1 MRHDDDAR
9 FALRRLLGTR
19 QIVVCVGS
27 GGVGK
32 TTTAASL
39 GLAAAALGRKTLVI
53 TIDPARRLANALGLD
68 ALLHRPQPVDDAL
81 VRAARARLGPVDAL
95 PPFFPLPSKGG
106 DGHESDSAPDP
117 GGADGRVEVA
127 ATAPASLSAMMLD
140 LKAGWDDMLFRTAP
154 DKVTAEKILLN
165 RFYRVLSTELPGA
178 HEFIACEHLHHLA
191 SSGAWDLVVLD
202 TPPTQNALD
211 FLDAPQRIL
220 GVLDNDAFRLLAHKA
235 PAEREPGLASR
246 FLEGATGRAQSV
258 IAKFTGQELLDELGD
273 LLLLLKDLY
282 GPLTQ
287 RTREFVALLSGR
299 HSAFVVVTAPQPAV
313 LAEASFFAG
322 ELRRRALPLA
332 AAVINRV
339 TPRPTVAL
347 EALGDDVWSDR
358 LSEVLGPDDA
368 VVLAAALDTAV
379 RQEARLADL
388 EARTLLDLTT
398 SLSEIPCVRL
408 PRLSD
413 AVHDAD
419 RLVELLPWLVGA
431 DGGSA
436 S

>member
-9 FALRRLLGTR
+9 FALRRLTGAR

-39 GLAAAALGRKTLVI
+39 GLVAAAMGRKTLVI

-68 ALLHRPQPVDDAL
+68 TLLHRPQPVDAAL

-95 PPFFPLPSKGG
+95 DPVSSSSSSSSGP
-106 DGHESDSAPDP
+106 AP
-117 GGADGRVEVA
+117 
-127 ATAPASLSAMMLD
+127 LSAMMLD

-154 DKVTAEKILLN
+154 DRASAEKILVN

-178 HEFIACEHLHHLA
+178 HEFIACEHLNHLA
-191 SSGAWDLVVLD
+191 SSGDWDLVVLD

-235 PAEREPGLASR
+235 PGEREASLASR
-246 FLEGATGRAQSV
+246 FLDGATGRAQSV
-258 IAKFTGQELLDELGD
+258 IAKFTGPDLLEELGE

-287 RTREFVALLSGR
+287 RTREFVALLAGR
-299 HSAFVVVTAPQPAV
+299 CSAFVV
-313 LAEASFFAG
+313 
-322 ELRRRALPLA
+322 
-332 AAVINRV
+332 
-339 TPRPTVAL
+339 
-347 EALGDDVWSDR
+347 
-358 LSEVLGPDDA
+358 
-368 VVLAAALDTAV
+368 
-379 RQEARLADL
+379 
-388 EARTLLDLTT
+388 
-398 SLSEIPCVRL
+398 
-408 PRLSD
+408 
-413 AVHDAD
+413 
-419 RLVELLPWLVGA
+419 
-431 DGGSA
+431 
-436 S
+436 

>member
-68 ALLHRPQPVDDAL
+68 SLLHKPQPVDPAL
-81 VRAARARLGPVDAL
+81 VAAARARLGAIDTAG
-95 PPFFPLPSKGG
+95 S
-106 DGHESDSAPDP
+106 SMT
-117 GGADGRVEVA
+117 A
-127 ATAPASLSAMMLD
+127 ASTSTSWAASPTAPLSAMMLD

-154 DKVTAEKILLN
+154 DKATAEKILVN

-191 SSGAWDLVVLD
+191 SSGDWDLVVLD

-235 PAEREPGLASR
+235 PGDREPSLASR
-246 FLEGATGRAQSV
+246 FLDGATGRAQSV
-258 IAKFTGQELLDELGD
+258 IAKFTGQELLDELGE

-287 RTREFVALLSGR
+287 RTREFVALLGGK

-313 LAEASFFAG
+313 LAEAAFFAG
-322 ELRRRALPLA
+322 ELRRRALPLT
-332 AAVINRV
+332 AAVVNRV
-339 TPRPTVAL
+339 TARPQRAL
-347 EALGDDVWSDR
+347 DALGDDTW
-358 LSEVLGPDDA
+358 DDA
-368 VVLAAALDTAV
+368 VAARVGDDDAARLTAV
-379 RQEARLADL
+379 LDAAVQQEARLADL
-388 EARTLLDLTT
+388 EARSLLDLTT
-398 SLSEIPCVRL
+398 SLGEVPCVRL

-413 AVHDAD
+413 AVHDAS
-419 RLVELLPWLVGA
+419 RLVELLPWLVG
-431 DGGSA
+431 GSDA
-436 S
+436 

>member
-1 MRHDDDAR
+1 MHRDDDAR

-39 GLAAAALGRKTLVI
+39 GIAAAALGRKTLVI

-68 ALLHRPQPVDDAL
+68 SLLHKPQPVDAAL
-81 VRAARARLGPVDAL
+81 VQAARARLGAIDPVGTSTTAA
-95 PPFFPLPSKGG
+95 PL
-106 DGHESDSAPDP
+106 A
-117 GGADGRVEVA
+117 
-127 ATAPASLSAMMLD
+127 AMMLD

-154 DKVTAEKILLN
+154 DKATAEKILVN

-191 SSGAWDLVVLD
+191 SSGDWDLVVLD

-235 PAEREPGLASR
+235 PGEREPSLATR
-246 FLEGATGRAQSV
+246 FLDGATGRAQSV
-258 IAKFTGQELLDELGD
+258 IAKFTGQELLDELGE
-273 LLLLLKDLY
+273 LLLLLKDMY

-287 RTREFVALLSGR
+287 RTREFVALLGGR

-313 LAEASFFAG
+313 LAEAAFFAG
-322 ELRRRALPLA
+322 ELRRRALPLT

-339 TPRPTVAL
+339 TARPQQAL
-347 EALGDDVWSDR
+347 DALADDAW
-358 LSEVLGPDDA
+358 DDA
-368 VVLAAALDTAV
+368 VAARVGDDDAARLVAALDAAV
-379 RQEARLADL
+379 QQETRIADL
-388 EARTLLDLTT
+388 EARSLLDLTT
-398 SLSEIPCVRL
+398 SLGEIPCVRL

-413 AVHDAD
+413 AVHDAA

-431 DGGSA
+431 DPTRSGA
-436 S
+436 P